1 MKRLCAPL
9 LLLNYICVKR
19 GELGVNFN
27 FDDQSLEM
35 NAAIFRSERA
45 KEGPTFK
52 GKVRE
57 FCRQKGHGF
66 IIPDHEKNPI
76 FVHISE
82 YVFILAIIRTL
93 FLNGTSI
100 CLGKK
105 YAGNLCLFF

>member
-1 MKRLCAPL
+1 MFIHVLVPVVSNIAILWKDYRTPL
-9 LLLNYICVKR
+9 LLMYMCKE
-19 GELGVNFN
+19 GELEVNFN

-35 NAAIFRSERA
+35 NATIFRSERA

-82 YVFILAIIRTL
+82 YVLL
-93 FLNGTSI
+93 
-100 CLGKK
+100 
-105 YAGNLCLFF
+105 